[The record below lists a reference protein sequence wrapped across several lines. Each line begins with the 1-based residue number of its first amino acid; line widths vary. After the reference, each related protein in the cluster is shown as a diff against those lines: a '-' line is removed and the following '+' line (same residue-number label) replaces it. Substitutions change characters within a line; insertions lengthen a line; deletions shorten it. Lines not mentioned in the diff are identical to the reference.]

1 MNPRSIPQLE
11 ARLAPRQRPAR
22 SPVGY
27 QRWNELLFLHWDF
40 EPATVQASLP
50 PGLYVDTFEGRA
62 YVGVVPFFMEPL
74 VGKRNLVQEDRNMLV
89 IGREVGE
96 VIMIGENIR
105 LVVVET
111 RDGVVRFGVDAPREV
126 PVHRS
131 EVYKRIK
138 EAKKAEAG

>member
-1 MNPRSIPQLE
+1 MQ
-11 ARLAPRQRPAR
+11 
-22 SPVGY
+22 SPV
-27 QRWNELLFLHWDF
+27 
-40 EPATVQASLP
+40 LP
-50 PGLYVDTFEGRA
+50 CAGGPEHAGE
-62 YVGVVPFFMEPL
+62 
-74 VGKRNLVQEDRNMLV
+74 LV